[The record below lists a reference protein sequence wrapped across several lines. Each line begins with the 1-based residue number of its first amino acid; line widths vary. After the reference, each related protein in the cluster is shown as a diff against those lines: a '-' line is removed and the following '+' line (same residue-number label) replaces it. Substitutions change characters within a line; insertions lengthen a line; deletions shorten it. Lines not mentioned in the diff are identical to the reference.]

1 MHEAEVAAA
10 AARLFP
16 LSLYSLCKDSMK
28 VCVPVVSLS
37 PVCLRGV
44 AENLFVSE
52 EASPR
57 FKLIP
62 DLYFIYSC
70 LPCEIRA
77 GEQCRFKISINRI
90 DKREQVLR
98 LISEVTSG

>member
-10 AARLFP
+10 AVRLFP

-44 AENLFVSE
+44 AENLF
-52 EASPR
+52 
-57 FKLIP
+57 L
-62 DLYFIYSC
+62 
-70 LPCEIRA
+70 
-77 GEQCRFKISINRI
+77 GE
-90 DKREQVLR
+90 
-98 LISEVTSG
+98 